1 MSWAFGTVTLPARE
15 LARSPAKRGQSRA
28 FLACLGALPRCP
40 ELGRAVV
47 PLPSASGQVIVSISI
62 FGLAPTLHGSLGGAA
77 PQFGNLPAALPSGTF
92 FPLQLRPLAEASL
105 TSSIPLF

>member
-40 ELGRAVV
+40 ELG
-47 PLPSASGQVIVSISI
+47 LPSASGQVIVSISI